1 MLTLYYK
8 PTCPY
13 SRDVL
18 AEAERLGISF
28 DLKDIAHDE
37 TVCDELIA
45 KGGKKQTPYF
55 VDAEHNVAMYESQD
69 IIKYLHEHYGNGTE
83 PREFGGLRIH
93 RSEESCDV
101 CE

>member
-13 SRDVL
+13 SQDVL
-18 AEAERLGISF
+18 AEAEALGVSF

-37 TVCDELIA
+37 ALRTELIE
-45 KGGKKQTPYF
+45 KGGKKQTPYLEDTERG
-55 VDAEHNVAMYESQD
+55 VSMYESQD
-69 IIKYLHEHYGNGTE
+69 IIKHLREHYGSGTE
-83 PREFGGLRIH
+83 PRRFGGLRIH
-93 RSEESCDV
+93 RSADSCDV